1 MNREMLFNEISLEL
15 SILFR
20 ARSVSAVI
28 LLIADLDR
36 VSAGLVK
43 VSQKPMTE
51 LQQKLSTL
59 AY

>member
-20 ARSVSAVI
+20 VRSVSAVI

-43 VSQKPMTE
+43 VSQKPMIE
-51 LQQKLSTL
+51 FQQKLSTL